1 MSDATPT
8 HATLCFIGGGNMATA
23 IIAGLIQAG
32 WPKQNIRV
40 SDPAEGTRLRLA
52 DQYGIQTFE
61 DNSQAAQAADF
72 VVLAVKP
79 QILRKVAEPLANSIN
94 ASTIVVSIAAGITTQ
109 QMSRWLGG
117 HEKCIRV
124 MPNTPA
130 LLGVGAS
137 GLFATQSITAADKVT
152 AESIF
157 AAVGEVSWVEDES
170 QMNSVTAL
178 SGSGPAYVFAF
189 AEALTQAGVA
199 LGLPQQ
205 AAHELTI
212 QTILGAA
219 RMMNEAGE
227 TPAVLRER
235 VTSPG
240 GTTAAALASF
250 SEQNLNQMVLTAL
263 TAAKDRGSELSETFN

>member
-1 MSDATPT
+1 MTDTNPT

-61 DNSQAAQAADF
+61 DNSQAAQVADF
-72 VVLAVKP
+72 VVLAIKP
-79 QILRKVAEPLANSIN
+79 QILRKVAEPMTASIGKD
-94 ASTIVVSIAAGITTQ
+94 TIVVSIAAGITTQ
-109 QMSRWLGG
+109 QITHWLGG
-117 HEKCIRV
+117 HQKVVRV

-137 GLFATQSITAADKVT
+137 GLFATQDVTDAEKDT
-152 AESIF
+152 AELIF
-157 AAVGEVSWVEDES
+157 AAVGEVSWMAEET

-205 AAHELTI
+205 AAHDLTV

-250 SEQNLNQMVLTAL
+250 QEQNLNHIVLTAL
-263 TAAKDRGSELSETFN
+263 TAAKDRGSELSDTFN